1 MHVIRQFETH
11 RAKTAFLA
19 RRPLRGRNLKQT
31 LTIKIDRR
39 EWCGFVPRR
48 LREGR
53 ERTYRY
59 VTDPETFCA
68 AQRCAVMCAQEKE
81 REVQDIYV

>member
-11 RAKTAFLA
+11 RAKTALLA

-39 EWCGFVPRR
+39 EWCEFVPRR

-53 ERTYRY
+53 ERLRI
-59 VTDPETFCA
+59 DQFA
-68 AQRCAVMCAQEKE
+68 IKLDQSMQRI
-81 REVQDIYV
+81 D